1 MPLYNTILNWNGFEI
16 EVHPAESWR
25 KRIRFWP
32 YFVGQLI
39 QLELVIMKFPE
50 AASNDPQ
57 FHLVEK
63 LPDVEK
69 PRIVTPRKLAETS
82 TPQKSNF
89 LFQASSRITGKGEV
103 RYWISNRGYVVDSE
117 PIFAAEAVSLDP
129 WILPILIIILG
140 SLLGFI
146 SGFILGLIV
155 GG

>member
-1 MPLYNTILNWNGFEI
+1 MPLYNTIPNWNGFEI
-16 EVHPAESWR
+16 EVHPAETWR

-32 YFVGQLI
+32 YFVGQMI
-39 QLELVIMKFPE
+39 QLELVIRKSPE
-50 AASNDPQ
+50 AASSTPQ

-63 LPDVEK
+63 MPDVEK

-82 TPQKSNF
+82 NPQETVF
-89 LFQASSRITGKGEV
+89 LLQGNSRITGKGEV

-117 PIFAAEAVSLDP
+117 PIFAAEAVSLDS

-140 SLLGFI
+140 PLLGFL
-146 SGFILGLIV
+146 SGLILGLII